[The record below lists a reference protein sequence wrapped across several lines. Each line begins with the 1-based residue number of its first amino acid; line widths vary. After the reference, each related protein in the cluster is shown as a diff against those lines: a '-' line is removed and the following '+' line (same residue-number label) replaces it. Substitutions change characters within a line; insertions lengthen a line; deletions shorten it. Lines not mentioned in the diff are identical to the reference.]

1 MKLMRVLLKWNLPW
15 KEEKK
20 SRKNDKHKVAKWDKI
35 EIRLGV
41 KGNSVCEPLK
51 RRESN
56 LPKRL
61 VLVSSSGHYSK
72 VSASCLPSIRKQ
84 QQQQSWKKW
93 ERERKGKGS
102 WKQKLN
108 EFFGGS
114 IICPRLT
121 TRHEIL
127 ITASLTDKTLVRS
140 VPRFIH
146 ASCQIPVASC
156 APSPP
161 FPLPPNRTWIA
172 KVLQQFIYLHR
183 EPFLKPAKPGNLST
197 KLSSIFNWLAIPK
210 RPSSKSNTHLNPILI
225 GPTPKPSPA
234 SLEVGQNLLQSA
246 RFLKFLSFCI
256 LCSLLFALP

>member
-1 MKLMRVLLKWNLPW
+1 MFAINQKTTTAAKL
-15 KEEKK
+15 KEV
-20 SRKNDKHKVAKWDKI
+20 R
-35 EIRLGV
+35 
-41 KGNSVCEPLK
+41 
-51 RRESN
+51 
-56 LPKRL
+56 
-61 VLVSSSGHYSK
+61 
-72 VSASCLPSIRKQ
+72 
-84 QQQQSWKKW
+84 
-93 ERERKGKGS
+93 EREKGKGS

-146 ASCQIPVASC
+146 GSYQLCPL
-156 APSPP
+156 SP
-161 FPLPPNRTWIA
+161 LSLAA
-172 KVLQQFIYLHR
+172 KSNLNSQSSTTIYLLTPR
-183 EPFLKPAKPGNLST
+183 TLFKACQPSKPGNLST

-225 GPTPKPSPA
+225 GPTLKSSPA

-256 LCSLLFALP
+256 LYSLLLALP

>member
-1 MKLMRVLLKWNLPW
+1 MFAINQKTTTAAKL
-15 KEEKK
+15 KEVRER
-20 SRKNDKHKVAKWDKI
+20 S
-35 EIRLGV
+35 
-41 KGNSVCEPLK
+41 K
-51 RRESN
+51 RR
-56 LPKRL
+56 
-61 VLVSSSGHYSK
+61 
-72 VSASCLPSIRKQ
+72 
-84 QQQQSWKKW
+84 
-93 ERERKGKGS
+93 REGGS

-146 ASCQIPVASC
+146 ASCQLPVASC
-156 APSPP
+156 APSPL

-183 EPFLKPAKPGNLST
+183 EPFLKTAKPGNLST

-225 GPTPKPSPA
+225 GPPLKSSPA

>member
-1 MKLMRVLLKWNLPW
+1 MKRV
-15 KEEKK
+15 EKR
-20 SRKNDKHKVAKWDKI
+20 RKNDKHKVAKWDKI

-72 VSASCLPSIRKQ
+72 VSTSCLPSIRKQ
-84 QQQQSWKKW
+84 QQQQSWKKP
-93 ERERKGKGS
+93 ERGAGDGRVKGKLETKVERVFRRVYNLPEAYDAARNFNYG
-102 WKQKLN
+102 QLN
-108 EFFGGS
+108 GQNFGTVS
-114 IICPRLT
+114 
-121 TRHEIL
+121 
-127 ITASLTDKTLVRS
+127 S
-140 VPRFIH
+140 
-146 ASCQIPVASC
+146 QIYPWQLPVASC

-183 EPFLKPAKPGNLST
+183 EPFLKTAKPGNLST

-246 RFLKFLSFCI
+246 RFLKFLSCCI